1 MEPIVQDALNK
12 VMISRTTIIV
22 VHRLSTIKGEDM
34 IAVIK
39 DGKVAEKG
47 KHESLMAIGRCI
59 CISGRTTLEVSIN
72 RYAKFHYLFGTAT
85 SAL

>member
-22 VHRLSTIKGEDM
+22 AHRLSTIKGEDM

-47 KHESLMAIGRCI
+47 KHSP
-59 CISGRTTLEVSIN
+59 
-72 RYAKFHYLFGTAT
+72 
-85 SAL
+85 

>member
-22 VHRLSTIKGEDM
+22 AHRLSTIKGEDM

-39 DGKVAEKG
+39 
-47 KHESLMAIGRCI
+47 MARLLRRENIVPNGHRA
-59 CISGRTTLEVSIN
+59 V
-72 RYAKFHYLFGTAT
+72 HMHQW
-85 SAL
+85 